1 MSRQQRIYYILE
13 TIEESGTI
21 SITDIVNTL
30 GVSEAT
36 ARRDL
41 DHLAADNLIERRH
54 GGARRRSVSYS
65 LALRGETQQHRRSK
79 ELIAEYALSTF
90 GPGQAI
96 GLSGGTTT
104 YAIADALGRRDDLH
118 SELTVV
124 TNSVEISRRLAV
136 HPEISILVTGGR
148 LNSKSYELVGT
159 FAELILKSLWLDRS
173 FIGVNSFSAEIGAGT
188 VNENE
193 AGINRL
199 MAQRSGRAA
208 VVADSSKYDQRSFG
222 IIGKADIF
230 QSVITDDRLPH
241 SAREAMEAAGYAVHT
256 VKDREPPYLD

>member
-13 TIEESGTI
+13 NIEESGTI
-21 SITDIVNTL
+21 SITDIVADL

-41 DHLAADNLIERRH
+41 DHLAANNLIERRR
-54 GGARRRSVSYS
+54 GGAGRRSVAYS

-79 ELIAEYALSTF
+79 ELIAEHALSTLE
-90 GPGQAI
+90 PGQSV

-104 YAIADALGRRDDLH
+104 YAIADALGNREDLH
-118 SELTVV
+118 SGLTVV
-124 TNSVEISRRLAV
+124 TNSVEISSRLAV

-159 FAELILKSLWLDRS
+159 FAELIMKHLWLDRS
-173 FIGVNSFSAEIGAGT
+173 FIGVNSFSADVGAGT

-193 AGINRL
+193 ASVNRL
-199 MAQRSGRAA
+199 MAQRSDVAA
-208 VVADSSKYDQRSFG
+208 VVADSSKYGRRSFG
-222 IIGKADIF
+222 VVGDADTF
-230 QSVITDDRLPH
+230 HSLITDDRLPDE
-241 SAREAMEAAGYAVHT
+241 ARAALEGAGYTVHT
-256 VKDREPPYLD
+256 VSEETET